1 MDRNKIQDFVRLY
14 NDCIST
20 TSCYD
25 TETRSDMKNIAI
37 DMFDAI
43 PQESVSDLVCM
54 YMLTKALVL
63 SVYSERD
70 DKCTELFHILIPPY
84 LTTPNRMISEQL
96 QMDILRCIVFEMGYS
111 PSDPMYRTCVSYYR
125 SICELWLSKLNSEWA
140 WMGLGNDLAMER
152 LQLLHDGI
160 EIFGISSLSEKT
172 ERAYEYY
179 YNQTA

>member
-25 TETRSDMKNIAI
+25 TETRSNMKNIAI

-63 SVYSERD
+63 SVY
-70 DKCTELFHILIPPY
+70 
-84 LTTPNRMISEQL
+84 
-96 QMDILRCIVFEMGYS
+96 
-111 PSDPMYRTCVSYYR
+111 
-125 SICELWLSKLNSEWA
+125 
-140 WMGLGNDLAMER
+140 
-152 LQLLHDGI
+152 
-160 EIFGISSLSEKT
+160 
-172 ERAYEYY
+172 
-179 YNQTA
+179 